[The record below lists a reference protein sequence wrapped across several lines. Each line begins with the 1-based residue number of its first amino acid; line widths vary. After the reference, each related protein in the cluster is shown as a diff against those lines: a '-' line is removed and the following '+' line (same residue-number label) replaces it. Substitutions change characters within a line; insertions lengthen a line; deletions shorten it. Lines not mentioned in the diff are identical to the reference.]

1 MILSVFS
8 YKLILATPSIRL
20 VGYAFWSSLLCLGW
34 NVGLTQ
40 SIQISGLHSAK
51 QLKQLEQA
59 WSQIEDSASLQQAAD
74 IHILTLHQRGFLEA
88 KLIAIQAHLQAW
100 KVQFQQGPHY
110 LYRTIELEGLTPLYS
125 QKTELDRL
133 ADKHAPVNWDDL
145 EQRLNSC
152 LQLFQEEGYPFA
164 SFRELAVNYEASG
177 QDSIWVDVHYLFD
190 AGPLTHIDSI
200 DITGNHRERDPFI
213 YSLIRLKPGD
223 LYNQKTIAAIPGIL
237 NNSIYYQ
244 NVSPARVGFHPKR
257 GAKVILNLE
266 RKRAGK
272 FDLLLGLQPPQNNTQ
287 RLGFT
292 GTMDIVLVSPL
303 RQGELLEFR
312 FDYLTAGT
320 QQTEARLILPYILRT
335 PLKIEGSFEMQ
346 KQEEDFLNLN
356 TEAMLLYAINPFL
369 SASFF
374 VRTRNSR
381 VLDSTLRD
389 TNNNSANQLDGNRQL
404 LGAGLVYEQ
413 LDYRNNP
420 SRGLEARLGLAIGR
434 RTILPNRFISPELYE
449 GRDLEQPI
457 REAEL
462 SVKWYRQLFRRQV
475 LHLGNHTYWLGMKDY
490 LRNDQLQVG
499 GSKSIRGFN
508 EKSFF
513 TNFYSFFTAEYRFQL
528 ERDSYLFLFGDYAY
542 LEDQVREEV
551 LFPYGVG
558 LGMNYGTKAGIISI
572 VYAIGST
579 RDIPFQPSR
588 GRIHIGIV
596 NQF

>member
-1 MILSVFS
+1 M
-8 YKLILATPSIRL
+8 
-20 VGYAFWSSLLCLGW
+20 GYAFWFTFFLCFWQISLG
-34 NVGLTQ
+34 Q
-40 SIQISGLHSAK
+40 SIDILGLESAK
-51 QLKQLEQA
+51 DKRLLEQEWA
-59 WSQIEDSASLQQAAD
+59 DLDSLALYQVADLEALSMQQQGYLEAQLLGIQIHPDKKVVHL
-74 IHILTLHQRGFLEA
+74 QRG
-88 KLIAIQAHLQAW
+88 
-100 KVQFQQGPHY
+100 
-110 LYRTIELEGLTPLYS
+110 PLYAYRHIEVDGLNPLYI

-133 ADKHAPVNWDDL
+133 SKKHLPVNWDDL
-145 EQRLNSC
+145 EARLHAC
-152 LQLFQEEGYPFA
+152 LQLFQEEGYPFS
-164 SFRELAVNYEASG
+164 SFQELAVSYDKQG
-177 QDSIWVDVHYLFD
+177 TDSIWVDVHYAFD
-190 AGPLTHIDSI
+190 PGPITHIDSI
-200 DITGNHRERDPFI
+200 YIEGNHREKDPFV

-223 LYNQKTIAAIPGIL
+223 LYNQKTISAIPGIL

-244 NVSPARVGFHPKR
+244 NVPPAKVGFHPDR
-257 GAKVILNLE
+257 GAKVMLDLE

-272 FDLLLGLQPPQNNTQ
+272 FDLLIGLQPPQNNTQ

-320 QQTEARLILPYILRT
+320 QQTEARLVLPYILRT
-335 PLKIEGSFEMQ
+335 PLKIEGSFELR

-389 TNNNSANQLDGNRQL
+389 TNSVSATQLDGNRQL

-420 SRGLEARLGLAIGR
+420 SRGVEAKLGLALGR
-434 RTILPNRFISPELYE
+434 RTILTNSFISPELYE
-449 GRDLEQPI
+449 NIDLEQPI
-457 REAEL
+457 REAEF
-462 SVKWYRQLFRRQV
+462 SFKWYKQLFRRQI
-475 LHLGNHTYWLGMKDY
+475 LHLGNHTYWLGMNDY

-499 GSKSIRGFN
+499 GSRSIRGFN
-508 EKSFF
+508 EQSFF
-513 TNFYSFFTAEYRFQL
+513 TNFYTFFTAEYRFQL

-542 LEDQVREEV
+542 LEDQVREEI

-572 VYAIGST
+572 IYAIGST
-579 RDIPFQPSR
+579 KDIPFQPSR
-588 GRIHIGIV
+588 GRIHIGFV